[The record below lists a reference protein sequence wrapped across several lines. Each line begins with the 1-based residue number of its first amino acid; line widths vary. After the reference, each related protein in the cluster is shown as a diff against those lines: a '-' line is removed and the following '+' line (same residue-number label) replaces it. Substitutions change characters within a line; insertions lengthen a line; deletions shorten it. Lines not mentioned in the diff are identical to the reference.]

1 MEQVLV
7 NLIKK
12 NMSIIKYRKIFYW
25 FSGLLILG
33 SLFSIVF
40 FGLKFGTDFTGGSLF
55 EFKTENVR
63 IEKPIVEEAVKN
75 SGVDLGDFSLRE
87 SGETGYIL
95 RTKNISF
102 EEKGLVLSKI
112 QSTTN
117 QKVIETKFSDIGP
130 TLGKELRSQAL
141 LAILL
146 VAILII
152 LYVAFVFRKVSK
164 PISSWNY
171 GLVTIITFIHD
182 VLLPIGIFSLL
193 GHFAGIEVDTLFVV
207 AILVVLGYSI
217 NDTIVVFDRIREN
230 LLNTDEKQRDSKF
243 EDIVEKSLKD
253 TWARSINTSFTT
265 FLSLL
270 AIYFVGGEVTKTFS
284 LAMIIGVVCGAYSSI
299 FISSPLLV
307 TIKKYQDKKAL
318 KN

>member
-1 MEQVLV
+1 MV
-7 NLIKK
+7 NLIKN

-33 SLFSIVF
+33 SLFSIGF
-40 FGLKFGTDFTGGSLF
+40 FGLKFGTDFTGGSLL

-63 IEKPIVEEAVKN
+63 IGKPVVEETIKN
-75 SGVDLGDFSLRE
+75 SGFDLGDFSLRE

-95 RTKNISF
+95 RTKNINLEQKS
-102 EEKGLVLSKI
+102 LILSKI
-112 QSTTN
+112 QSVTD

-141 LAILL
+141 LAIFL

-164 PISSWNY
+164 PVSSWNY
-171 GLVTIITFIHD
+171 GLITIITFIHD
-182 VLLPIGIFSLL
+182 VLLPIGVFSLL
-193 GHFAGIEVDTLFVV
+193 GHFAGVEVDTLFVV

-230 LLNTDEKQRDSKF
+230 LMGIDEKQRDSKF
-243 EDIVEKSLKD
+243 EDVVERSLKD
-253 TWARSINTSFTT
+253 TWARSINTSLTT
-265 FLSLL
+265 FISLL

-284 LAMIIGVVCGAYSSI
+284 LAMIIGVICGAYSSI
-299 FISSPLLV
+299 FISSPLLI
-307 TIKKYQDKKAL
+307 TIKNWQDKKLA
-318 KN
+318 K